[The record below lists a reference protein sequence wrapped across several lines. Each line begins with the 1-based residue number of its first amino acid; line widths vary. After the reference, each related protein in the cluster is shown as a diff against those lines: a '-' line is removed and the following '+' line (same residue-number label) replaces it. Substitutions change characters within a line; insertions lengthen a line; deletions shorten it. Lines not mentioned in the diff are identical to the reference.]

1 MKKGLQEGFTL
12 SELLI
17 TLAVVGVVAA
27 ITIPQLVTGLSKK
40 QTGSQLSRTV
50 SQIELGCQN
59 LIQYENS
66 KVTDGS
72 YINSLS
78 AVPNLSVQKLA
89 PFIGAIDSDESV
101 STGNIKDYAYMTAP
115 LFMQS
120 AYALSA
126 PLLDTGS
133 SPIAGT
139 NVVDSP
145 YPVAGGSGFLREVE
159 TTIEGSGGGTVT
171 LPSLPSGSTSS
182 SGSTP
187 GHTYTGNGLK
197 DSTGGEGLLSGW
209 GKTITG
215 VKAETKTETETES
228 KNNQDS
234 GKVTGEDWGEGVV
247 TVLGGVPENSENPT
261 TSNNPEAGN
270 KVVLQFL
277 IDVNGSDKKPNAYG
291 KDIFEF
297 SLTDSCKVVPY
308 GLKTYK
314 TDCVKGNV
322 TDGRACAARVV
333 ADGWKIK
340 Y

>member
-120 AYALSA
+120 AYAIPKDNEAEYDNTIDDTEPGVPLPDDEEKDEAVFEGESA
-126 PLLDTGS
+126 
-133 SPIAGT
+133 
-139 NVVDSP
+139 
-145 YPVAGGSGFLREVE
+145 VE
-159 TTIEGSGGGTVT
+159 GANQ
-171 LPSLPSGSTSS
+171 
-182 SGSTP
+182 
-187 GHTYTGNGLK
+187 GNE
-197 DSTGGEGLLSGW
+197 DSTLQSDNKVSPGL
-209 GKTITG
+209 TG
-215 VKAETKTETETES
+215 DA
-228 KNNQDS
+228 
-234 GKVTGEDWGEGVV
+234 
-247 TVLGGVPENSENPT
+247 PT
-261 TSNNPEAGN
+261 TSTDPDAAN